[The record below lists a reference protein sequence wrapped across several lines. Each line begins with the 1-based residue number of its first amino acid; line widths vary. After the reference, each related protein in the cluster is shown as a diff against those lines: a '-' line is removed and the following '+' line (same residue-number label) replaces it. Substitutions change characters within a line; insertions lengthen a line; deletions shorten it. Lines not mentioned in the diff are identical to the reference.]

1 MTYFTFLFVDVSP
14 LPDNN
19 PAVFSIVIE
28 ADMNRIT
35 DNRVVYGIFNW
46 MSDVGGFNSIILLVA
61 SVIVGRWNTLELEN
75 FLTNKI
81 FKDEQNRPFK
91 LWGPM
96 CCRKRE
102 QRARTKTMKRI
113 EREVDVV
120 RFVRFQL
127 LSKAMLRKLDKD
139 DQRKVEIN
147 KGKFIIPEDHLS
159 DSSNL
164 SEDPHVPELTQ
175 KEIIEAI
182 SPIKNN
188 KKPIVVIIESDHK
201 LASSN
206 PKN

>member
-159 DSSNL
+159 DSS
-164 SEDPHVPELTQ
+164 
-175 KEIIEAI
+175 
-182 SPIKNN
+182 
-188 KKPIVVIIESDHK
+188 
-201 LASSN
+201 
-206 PKN
+206 